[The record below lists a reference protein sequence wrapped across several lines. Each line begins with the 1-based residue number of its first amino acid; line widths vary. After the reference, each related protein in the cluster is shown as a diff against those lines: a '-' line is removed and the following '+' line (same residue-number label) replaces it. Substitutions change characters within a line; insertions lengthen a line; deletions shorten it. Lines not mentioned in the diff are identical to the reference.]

1 MVLTLKRVLVWL
13 LVLVGFLV
21 LLVLLFGI
29 GWSAGFGSGH

>member
-29 GWSAGFGSGH
+29 GWSPGFGTGH